1 MMQQINTLRNEK
13 ERIREAKQK
22 ERDLKRQNQLAKE
35 EVRRRQPASCE

>member
-22 ERDLKRQNQLAKE
+22 ERDLKRKKQLAKE
-35 EVRRRQPASCE
+35 EVCNGARG